1 MAAMPA
7 PPTQVAMDGMNRI
20 FAITEMKWHCPK
32 TPGENFIPPTP
43 SWSPPRFCKVCKLN
57 HPIAARVPAMI
68 KYIPYCTPGRETE
81 TSMTAMIPRVPPGL
95 YFDQRRSWLTADF
108 RKMSNGQWKQKK
120 TLRWCITYTCCIQT
134 SDKMTRR

>member
-57 HPIAARVPAMI
+57 PPIAARVLAMI
-68 KYIPYCTPGRETE
+68 KFIPDCSPGRETE
-81 TSMTAMIPRVPPGL
+81 TSMTTMIPRVPAGF
-95 YFDQRRSWLTADF
+95 YFDQRWSWLTADF
-108 RKMSNGQWKQKK
+108 RKMPNGQWKPK
-120 TLRWCITYTCCIQT
+120 TPCDCVSHTPAASRLQL
-134 SDKMTRR
+134 K